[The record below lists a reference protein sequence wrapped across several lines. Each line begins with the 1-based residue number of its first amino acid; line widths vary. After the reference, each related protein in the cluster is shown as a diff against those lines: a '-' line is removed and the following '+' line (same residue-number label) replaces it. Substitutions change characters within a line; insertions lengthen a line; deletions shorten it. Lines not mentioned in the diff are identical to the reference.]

1 MAYVHNSNFDETA
14 ENTKDAAKTLEK
26 IFNLLAQK
34 SVPTPFSEEE
44 LKKNDGFMKLGKG
57 IIAHI
62 TSHEDK
68 FVQMHVFDFNFQI
81 VTTSTD
87 YGHTAASCITKF
99 ADMPQKA
106 LQSAQRAAE
115 KLGA

>member
-1 MAYVHNSNFDETA
+1 MTYVYGESLDKTA
-14 ENTKDAAKTLEK
+14 ENTKESAEALEK
-26 IFNLLAQK
+26 IFNLLAKQ
-34 SVPTPFSEEE
+34 SAPTLFSEED

-62 TSHEDK
+62 VSHEDK
-68 FVQMHVFDFNFQI
+68 FVQMHIFDFNFQI

-87 YGHTAASCITKF
+87 YGHTATSCITKF

-115 KLGA
+115 KLGT

>member
-1 MAYVHNSNFDETA
+1 MSYVYGESLDKTA
-14 ENTKDAAKTLEK
+14 ANTKDAAQTLEK

-34 SVPTPFSEEE
+34 SVPTPFSKEE
-44 LKKNDGFMKLGKG
+44 LAKNDGFIRLGKG

-62 TSHEDK
+62 TAHEDK

-115 KLGA
+115 KLDA

>member
-1 MAYVHNSNFDETA
+1 MPYAYNEKFDETA
-14 ENTKDAAKTLEK
+14 SNTKDAAKTLEK
-26 IFNLLAQK
+26 IFNLLAKQ
-34 SVPTPFSEEE
+34 SAPTPYSEEE

-62 TSHEDK
+62 TAHEGK

-106 LQSAQRAAE
+106 IQSAQRAAE